1 MVDALVSNTCD
12 FTVVR
17 VRVSLPAPISA
28 SENRGAFLLPWPM
41 PLVITQDGSHSILSE
56 RYGVTYHS
64 RFGAITESAHVF
76 IAAGLR
82 YKAVVQREISI
93 LETGFGTG
101 LNAFMTWLE
110 AERRNLIIRYTGL
123 ETFPVSVE
131 EARALNYPAGLG
143 CPDRESDFL
152 ALHTSEWDKSH
163 LFSEHFTFEKK
174 HVRIQDFVEPESVD
188 LIYFDAFAP
197 QAQPELW
204 TEEVFARM
212 YRSLKP
218 DGVLVTYCAQGHF
231 KRTLKKTGFLVERL
245 QGPPGK
251 REMTRALK

>member
-1 MVDALVSNTCD
+1 MTLILTN
-12 FTVVR
+12 
-17 VRVSLPAPISA
+17 
-28 SENRGAFLLPWPM
+28 
-41 PLVITQDGSHSILSE
+41 DGSQSVFSE
-56 RYGVTYHS
+56 KYGVTYHS
-64 RFGAITESAHVF
+64 KFGAVTESAHVF

-82 YKAVVQREISI
+82 YKAIVQREISI

-110 AERRNLIIRYTGL
+110 AERRNLKINYLGL
-123 ETFPVSVE
+123 EIFPIS
-131 EARALNYPAGLG
+131 EAEAAALDYAAALG
-143 CPDRESDFL
+143 CPERANDFL
-152 ALHTSEWDKSH
+152 NLHRCDWDATHS
-163 LFSEHFTFEKK
+163 FSEDFIFEKRK
-174 HVRIQDFVEPESVD
+174 TRIEEFEQPQAFD

-212 YRSLKP
+212 FKSLKP

-231 KRTLKKTGFLVERL
+231 KRTLKKVGFAVEKL